1 MAAAAVAS
9 RQTHRQYRIQRK
21 VASIPVVA
29 GGFGLQDLPRSY
41 DYEAVFFRI
50 QASLQV
56 TVAATSVRAEAP
68 TQIVPRVEI
77 VSDGKNTLLSAPFW
91 SISLAR
97 YERDLIFSGARVT
110 TPPSAVGIATY
121 AVEAIGV
128 HDFMTADGTRPKD
141 SNFRTSALSMFQTRL
156 TFGQAGDSFVG
167 GTVNFT
173 GTNNVDVFT
182 AEIVELP
189 AADGSYSLPMAL
201 KKVSFFSQAFAASNA
216 NAEMRLP
223 AGNLIKSVVLRADGG
238 TTAGEPSLSLN
249 NVKLQSGV
257 DVRLDLAAANLRA
270 KNNADFG
277 GTILAGYYIADV
289 TSKGTAKIN
298 LSDLWDVTGQAE
310 PKVIVDITGGANV
323 TLTAVVTE
331 YILARRA
338 SS

>member
-1 MAAAAVAS
+1 MPQAASAMP
-9 RQTHRQYRIQRK
+9 HRQYRIQRK
-21 VASIPVVA
+21 VASVAIVA
-29 GGFGLQDLPRSY
+29 GGQFQQDLPRSY
-41 DYEAVFFRI
+41 DYESVFFRI
-50 QASLQV
+50 SANLQV
-56 TVAATSVRAEAP
+56 TVGATSVRAEAP
-68 TQIVPRVEI
+68 TQLVPRVEI

-91 SISLAR
+91 FLSLAR
-97 YERDLIFSGARVT
+97 YDRDLIFAGARVT
-110 TPPSAVGIATY
+110 TPPSAVGVATY

-128 HDFMTADGTRPKD
+128 HDFMTADGVRPKD
-141 SNFRTSALSMFQTRL
+141 SNFRTSALSMFQARF
-156 TFGQAGDSFVG
+156 TFGQAGDAFVG

-173 GTNNVDVFT
+173 GANVVDVFT

-189 AADGSYSLPMAL
+189 AADGSYSLPKAL
-201 KKVSFFSQAFAASNA
+201 KKVSFFTQTFPASNA
-216 NAEMRLP
+216 NAEMRVP
-223 AGNLIKSVVLRADGG
+223 AGNLIKSTVLRADGG

-257 DVRLDLAAANLRA
+257 DVRMDLAAANLRA

-289 TSKGTAKIN
+289 TSKATGKIN

-331 YILARRA
+331 YILARA
-338 SS
+338 G